1 MPPAARVGDM
11 HTCPMIDPGPK
22 PHVGGPVLPPGAPTV
37 LIGGM
42 PAARVGDMCTC
53 VGPPDSIAMGS
64 PTVLIMNMMAARLG
78 DPTVH
83 AGVIVVGCPTV
94 QIGIPG
100 MGAPATV
107 AAGPPV
113 GPPGA
118 DPSAGTNIGEIAGMP
133 VVRMPDGTVRVG
145 NHIVIQ
151 GTPQFQ
157 AQVLSDLA
165 IIANTPSSD
174 PSRGPAGLDTL
185 SNINN
190 GRHDV
195 TITETAGGNATNPAN
210 MANAQNPAV
219 GSPSTIEYNNTPQ
232 PTAAN
237 PSINRPGDVALHH
250 ELTHADSVSAGN
262 VNLGPAAN
270 PNNPHAEEDQ
280 AINRDNQYRDDRG
293 IPRRADHTTL

>member
-1 MPPAARVGDM
+1 
-11 HTCPMIDPGPK
+11 
-22 PHVGGPVLPPGAPTV
+22 V
-37 LIGGM
+37 LI
-42 PAARVGDMCTC
+42 
-53 VGPPDSIAMGS
+53 S
-64 PTVLIMNMMAARLG
+64 NMMAARMA

-83 AGVIVVGCPTV
+83 GGLISVGLPTV
-94 QIGIPG
+94 QIGIVG
-100 MGAPATV
+100 MGTPPV
-107 AAGPPV
+107 VSMGPPS
-113 GPPGA
+113 GPSGA
-118 DPSAGTNIGEIAGMP
+118 DPSTGTKIGEIAGMA

-145 NHIVIQ
+145 NHLVIQ

-165 IIANTPSSD
+165 IMANTPSSD
-174 PSRGPAGLDTL
+174 PSRPPAGLTTL

-195 TITETAGGNATNPAN
+195 TIRQTAGGNATNPTS

-219 GSPSTIEYNNTPQ
+219 GSPSTIDYNPAPV
-232 PTAAN
+232 PTTAD
-237 PSINRPGDVALHH
+237 PSISRPGDVGLHH
-250 ELTHADSVSAGN
+250 ELTHADSVQGGN

-280 AINRDNQYRDDRG
+280 AIARDNEYRDDRG

>member
-1 MPPAARVGDM
+1 M
-11 HTCPMIDPGPK
+11 HVCPMVTPGTPPV
-22 PHVGGPVLPPGAPTV
+22 PHVGGPILPPGAPTV
-37 LIGGM
+37 LIGGQ

-53 VGPPDSIAMGS
+53 VGPPDAIAMGS
-64 PTVLIMNMMAARLG
+64 PTVMILNMMAARMG

-83 AGVIVVGCPTV
+83 GGTIVVGLPTV
-94 QIGIPG
+94 MIGIPG
-100 MGAPATV
+100 MGAPAMV
-107 AAGPPV
+107 AFGPPAGPPGV
-113 GPPGA
+113 
-118 DPSAGTNIGEIAGMP
+118 DPSTGTKIGEIAGMP
-133 VVRMPDGTVRVG
+133 VVRMPDGSVRVG

-165 IIANTPSSD
+165 IMANTPSSD
-174 PSRGPAGLDTL
+174 PSRDPAGLTTL

-195 TITETAGGNATNPAN
+195 TITQTGGGNATTPQPTPGAG

-219 GSPSTIEYNNTPQ
+219 GSPSTIAYNPAPV
-232 PTAAN
+232 PTTAN
-237 PSINRPGDVALHH
+237 PAISRPGDVGLHH
-250 ELTHADSVSAGN
+250 ELTHADSVQGGN

-293 IPRRADHTTL
+293 IPRRADHTTF